1 MKLILLTHPD
11 FFIQE
16 HIILDAMFEEGLDM
30 LHILKPN
37 SEPIFCE
44 RLLKLMDKGWRKKI
58 VTHEHFYLKNEFKL
72 HGIHLSQRNPEPP
85 VKYRGHVSCSCFS
98 MEEVVRRKPKCDYV
112 FLSQIYDGITK
123 PDFKSSFSELELQD
137 ATSHGIIDSKVMAF
151 GGISLDNIDN
161 LKSYGFGGVVI
172 FGDIWKRFDFHSSSS
187 YKGVINYFKQ
197 LRRKCD

>member
-85 VKYRGHVSCSCFS
+85 DKYRGHVSCSCFS

-112 FLSQIYDGITK
+112 FLSQIYNGITK

-137 ATSHGIIDSKVMAF
+137 ATSRVIIDSKVMAF

>member
-1 MKLILLTHPD
+1 M
-11 FFIQE
+11 
-16 HIILDAMFEEGLDM
+16 
-30 LHILKPN
+30 
-37 SEPIFCE
+37 
-44 RLLKLMDKGWRKKI
+44 
-58 VTHEHFYLKNEFKL
+58 
-72 HGIHLSQRNPEPP
+72 
-85 VKYRGHVSCSCFS
+85 
-98 MEEVVRRKPKCDYV
+98 

>member
-72 HGIHLSQRNPEPP
+72 HGIHLIQRNPEAPA
-85 VKYRGHVSCSCFS
+85 KYRGHVSCSCFS

>member
-85 VKYRGHVSCSCFS
+85 AKPVILPSGQYIITVGQKGMCSIVLGFFDRFCTRR
-98 MEEVVRRKPKCDYV
+98 MLKKVRTACCSSSLSISPKCAYMISFICV
-112 FLSQIYDGITK
+112 RDGN
-123 PDFKSSFSELELQD
+123 S
-137 ATSHGIIDSKVMAF
+137 M
-151 GGISLDNIDN
+151 
-161 LKSYGFGGVVI
+161 
-172 FGDIWKRFDFHSSSS
+172 
-187 YKGVINYFKQ
+187 
-197 LRRKCD
+197 

>member
-85 VKYRGHVSCSCFS
+85 AKYRGHVSCSCFS

-172 FGDIWKRFDFHSSSS
+172 FVDIWKRFDFHSSSS